1 MSVNTF
7 SKRTEI
13 DLRSIQ
19 LRSILVWTAP
29 KSSTFVWVVSKQS
42 IYQPKGFARS
52 DFAFYIGSTPTIS
65 YLDLYLNTAYAAHQP
80 FYISICI
87 WTLPTQH
94 TTFYVSL
101 WRRAY
106 AHNVRLRFLY
116 RQYTNLFIFRFVSQH
131 CLRSTLRVLCDLC
144 RLVTVGYKRKIHFCI
159 PHFKYTQFV
168 NEMCSQRACSTS
180 VDKLWHCCC
189 FMKLLQA
196 CCQPGGT
203 PVTCTRDIRL
213 VGTICNKSDEIVNL
227 VTQNFNNFIYI
238 FLKLIINSWGKHKGK
253 S

>member
-1 MSVNTF
+1 MSGNTF

-131 CLRSTLRVLCDLC
+131 CPRSTLHFMLLSERRLKTLDFTFYIGSTPTFLYFDLYLNTAYAAHYVYC
-144 RLVTVGYKRKIHFCI
+144 V
-159 PHFKYTQFV
+159 
-168 NEMCSQRACSTS
+168 
-180 VDKLWHCCC
+180 
-189 FMKLLQA
+189 
-196 CCQPGGT
+196 
-203 PVTCTRDIRL
+203 
-213 VGTICNKSDEIVNL
+213 ICV
-227 VTQNFNNFIYI
+227 V
-238 FLKLIINSWGKHKGK
+238 
-253 S
+253 